1 MTHDDHRRFHQADLV
16 LDEIRDHVLDLLAC
30 ATANE
35 RLECANTIIDDL
47 GEIEHLLAIRQTDS
61 GTHRVIA
68 G

>member
-16 LDEIRDHVLDLLAC
+16 LDEIRDHVVNLLAC
-30 ATANE
+30 TTPSE

-61 GTHRVIA
+61 GTHRVVA